1 MNNVD
6 GIILAAGRSSR
17 METGH
22 KVHAILGKHT
32 LLQHV
37 LMRLEPQVDSL
48 VINADPDICGQY
60 SQPTSLPASDP
71 TSHPTSHAN
80 SYPIVADRL
89 EGFRGPLMGLYT
101 GLTNHY
107 LSSADYLLSVP
118 CDGPF
123 IPPNL
128 ASELQR
134 QIRAGNADIACV
146 RYAGQIEPM
155 FSLWHKRTVNAV
167 EQALLDNQGGFKSL
181 FAELQTVYLDWP
193 EQSINPFFN
202 INTVDDLAEAERLL

>member
-6 GIILAAGRSSR
+6 GVILAAGRSSR

-22 KVHAILGKHT
+22 KVHATLGKHT

-37 LMRLEPQVDSL
+37 IMRLEPQVDSL
-48 VINADPDICGQY
+48 VINADPDICGQE
-60 SQPTSLPASDP
+60 SHLISHS
-71 TSHPTSHAN
+71 TSHPASRPT

-134 QIRAGNADIACV
+134 QVRAGNADIACI
-146 RYAGQIEPM
+146 RYSGQIEPM

>member
-1 MNNVD
+1 MNNID
-6 GIILAAGRSSR
+6 GVILAAGRSSR
-17 METGH
+17 MSSGH
-22 KVHAILGKHT
+22 KVQAKLGDQT

-37 LMRLEPQVDSL
+37 VKRLQPQVDSL
-48 VINADPDICGQY
+48 IINADPNICGQQ
-60 SQPTSLPASDP
+60 SQPTS
-71 TSHPTSHAN
+71 
-80 SYPIVADRL
+80 YPVVADRL

-107 LSSADYLLSVP
+107 LSTAQYLLTVP

-123 IPPNL
+123 IPSNL

-134 QIRAGNADIACV
+134 HILAGNADIACI

-155 FSLWHKRTVNAV
+155 FSLWHKRVVNAV

-181 FAELQTVYLDWP
+181 FADLQTVYLDWP
-193 EQSINPFFN
+193 EAPVSPFFN

>member
-6 GIILAAGRSSR
+6 GVILAAGRSSS
-17 METGH
+17 METCH
-22 KVHAILGKHT
+22 KVHATLGKHT

-37 LMRLEPQVDSL
+37 IMRLEPQVDSL
-48 VINADPDICGQY
+48 IINADPDICGQY
-60 SQPTSLPASDP
+60 SQP
-71 TSHPTSHAN
+71 N

-107 LSSADYLLSVP
+107 LSNADYLLSVP

-123 IPPNL
+123 IPSNL
-128 ASELQR
+128 ASELLR
-134 QIRAGNADIACV
+134 HIRAGNADIACI

-193 EQSINPFFN
+193 EQPINPFFN
-202 INTVDDLAEAERLL
+202 INTVDDLAEA

>member
-6 GIILAAGRSSR
+6 GVILAAGRSSR

-22 KVHAILGKHT
+22 KVHATLGKHT

-37 LMRLEPQVDSL
+37 IMRLESQVDSL

-60 SQPTSLPASDP
+60 SQPNSLP
-71 TSHPTSHAN
+71 TSH
-80 SYPIVADRL
+80 PIVADRL

-181 FAELQTVYLDWP
+181 FAGLQTVYLDWP
-193 EQSINPFFN
+193 EQTINPFFN

>member
-6 GIILAAGRSSR
+6 GVILAAGRSSR

-22 KVHAILGKHT
+22 KVQAKLGDQT

-37 LMRLEPQVDSL
+37 VKRLQPQVDSL
-48 VINADPDICGQY
+48 IINSDPDICGQNF
-60 SQPTSLPASDP
+60 QPTSL
-71 TSHPTSHAN
+71 TVSHPT

-134 QIRAGNADIACV
+134 QVRAGNADIACI

-193 EQSINPFFN
+193 EQPINPFFN

>member
-6 GIILAAGRSSR
+6 GVILAAGRSSR

-22 KVHAILGKHT
+22 KVHATLGKHT

-37 LMRLEPQVDSL
+37 IMRLEPQVDSL

-60 SQPTSLPASDP
+60 SQP
-71 TSHPTSHAN
+71 N

-155 FSLWHKRTVNAV
+155 FSLWHKRTVDAV

-193 EQSINPFFN
+193 EQTINPFFN

>member
-6 GIILAAGRSSR
+6 GVILAAGRSSR

-22 KVHAILGKHT
+22 KVHATLGKHT

-37 LMRLEPQVDSL
+37 IMRLEPQVDSL

-60 SQPTSLPASDP
+60 SQPNSLP
-71 TSHPTSHAN
+71 TSH
-80 SYPIVADRL
+80 PIVADRL

>member
-6 GIILAAGRSSR
+6 GVILAAGRSSR

-22 KVHAILGKHT
+22 KLHAILGRHT

-37 LMRLEPQVDSL
+37 IMRLEAQVDSL
-48 VINADPDICGQY
+48 VINADPDIYGQY
-60 SQPTSLPASDP
+60 SQP
-71 TSHPTSHAN
+71 N
-80 SYPIVADRL
+80 SYPTVADRL

-181 FAELQTVYLDWP
+181 FAELKTVYLDWP
-193 EQSINPFFN
+193 EQTINPFFN

>member
-1 MNNVD
+1 M
-6 GIILAAGRSSR
+6 
-17 METGH
+17 
-22 KVHAILGKHT
+22 
-32 LLQHV
+32 
-37 LMRLEPQVDSL
+37 
-48 VINADPDICGQY
+48 INADPDIYGQY
-60 SQPTSLPASDP
+60 SQPNSLP
-71 TSHPTSHAN
+71 TSH
-80 SYPIVADRL
+80 PIVADRL

-181 FAELQTVYLDWP
+181 FAELKTVYLDWP
-193 EQSINPFFN
+193 EQTINPFFN

>member
-1 MNNVD
+1 M
-6 GIILAAGRSSR
+6 
-17 METGH
+17 
-22 KVHAILGKHT
+22 
-32 LLQHV
+32 
-37 LMRLEPQVDSL
+37 
-48 VINADPDICGQY
+48 
-60 SQPTSLPASDP
+60 
-71 TSHPTSHAN
+71 
-80 SYPIVADRL
+80 ADRL

-123 IPPNL
+123 RLHRIWRLNYRDKFV
-128 ASELQR
+128 QVMH
-134 QIRAGNADIACV
+134 IACI
-146 RYAGQIEPM
+146 RYAGQIEPT

-181 FAELQTVYLDWP
+181 FAELKTVYLDWP
-193 EQSINPFFN
+193 EQTINPFFN

>member
-6 GIILAAGRSSR
+6 GVILAAGRSSR

-22 KVHAILGKHT
+22 KVHATLGKHT

-37 LMRLEPQVDSL
+37 IMRLEPQVDSL

-60 SQPTSLPASDP
+60 SQPNSLP
-71 TSHPTSHAN
+71 TSH
-80 SYPIVADRL
+80 PIVADRL

-134 QIRAGNADIACV
+134 QVRAGNADIACI
-146 RYAGQIEPM
+146 RYGGQIEPM
-155 FSLWHKRTVNAV
+155 FSLWHKRTVNSV
-167 EQALLDNQGGFKSL
+167 EQALLDHQGGFKSL

-193 EQSINPFFN
+193 EQTINPFFN

>member
-6 GIILAAGRSSR
+6 GVILAAGRSSR

-22 KVHAILGKHT
+22 KVHATLGKHS

-37 LMRLEPQVDSL
+37 IMRLEPQVDSL

-60 SQPTSLPASDP
+60 SHSTSNP
-71 TSHPTSHAN
+71 N

-89 EGFRGPLMGLYT
+89 EGFRGPLIGLYT

-134 QIRAGNADIACV
+134 QVRAGNADIACI

-193 EQSINPFFN
+193 EQTINPFFN